1 MKKIA
6 LLLIFASFLLGEA
19 AAQKEVRF
27 GIQASPS
34 WSWLR
39 TNERKLEGVSSNWG
53 VKLGVLGE
61 FYFADNYA
69 ITTGLGF
76 GFNQGG
82 SLQNGY
88 ARYKPWDESDLS
100 EIPSDVFGT
109 DAKIHYRVN
118 YVEIP
123 LGLKMRGGSNE
134 DARIKFYAE
143 APIFTLGFVSKA
155 TGDIRG
161 TNTQNLED
169 ISIRD
174 EVSALSLSWG
184 LGAGIEYEI
193 ATNATLVTGLVFQ
206 KQFTDL
212 TRSEMVSG
220 SADPLVD
227 LTKEDSKATFGNIAL
242 RIAVFF

>member
-1 MKKIA
+1 MKKIT
-6 LLLIFASFLLGEA
+6 LLLLLSAFLLGKAE
-19 AAQKEVRF
+19 AQKGVRF
-27 GIQASPS
+27 GFQASPS
-34 WSWLR
+34 WSWMR
-39 TNERKLEGVSSNWG
+39 TNERSLEGVSSNWG
-53 VKLGVLGE
+53 IKLGALGE

-88 ARYKPWDESDLS
+88 ARYKPWDESDLD
-100 EIPSDVFGT
+100 EIPSDVFGPDT
-109 DAKIHYRVN
+109 KIHFRIN

-134 DARIKFYAE
+134 DSRIKFYAE
-143 APIFTLGFVSKA
+143 APIFTLGFVTKG

-169 ISIRD
+169 IDIRN
-174 EVSALSLSWG
+174 EVRGLSLSWG
-184 LGAGIEYEI
+184 LGGGIEYEF
-193 ATNATLVTGLVFQ
+193 ASNATLVTGLVFQ
-206 KQFTDL
+206 KQFTDA
-212 TRSEMVSG
+212 TRSELVSK
-220 SADPLVD
+220 SSDPLVE

-242 RIAVFF
+242 KIAIFF